1 MLREKVKRF
10 HFVGIGGIGMSG
22 IAQILLEMNYDVS
35 GSDIKD
41 NKNTEML
48 RSKGARIHIGHRAE
62 NVSEDTQVVV
72 YSSAVREDNPEL
84 RRAKELGIPVIPR
97 GEMLAELFKLKEGI
111 AVSGSHGK
119 TTTTSMVAHILE
131 EAGFD
136 PTVIIGGIL
145 QRLGS
150 NAKLGR
156 GDLLVSEADESDG
169 SFLKLSP
176 AVNVITN
183 IDLEHMDYYRD
194 LEDIVAA
201 FAKFAGS
208 VPFYGFCVA
217 NADDPNV
224 RNATSSVTKKLIT
237 FGIEKE
243 ADVVGTE
250 LSIEGGRYAF
260 GVVFKGER
268 LGKIRLSIGGR
279 HNVYNALAATAV
291 SLELG
296 VPFEVVRSA
305 LEGFHNAERRMELK
319 GFFGGVPIYDDYGH
333 HPTEIRAVVSALR
346 EMYPGRRLVMVFQPH
361 RYSRTHFLFDS
372 FVEVLKLPDLLLMLD
387 IYPASEKNIYGVDA
401 RELALR
407 SGATFVEEKENVLS
421 LLEENLR
428 EGDVLLFMGAGDITR
443 LCEDFVKAHSG
454 ALPEDLEHQSAKED

>member
-1 MLREKVKRF
+1 
-10 HFVGIGGIGMSG
+10 
-22 IAQILLEMNYDVS
+22 
-35 GSDIKD
+35 
-41 NKNTEML
+41 ML
-48 RSKGARIHIGHRAE
+48 RSKGAKIYIGHRAE
-62 NVSEDTQVVV
+62 NVEEDTQVVV
-72 YSSAVREDNPEL
+72 YSSAVKEDNPEL
-84 RRAKELGIPVIPR
+84 LRAKELGIPVIPR

-176 AVNVITN
+176 AVSVITN

-194 LEDIVAA
+194 IEEIITA
-201 FAKFAGS
+201 FSKFANS
-208 VPFYGFCVA
+208 IPFYGFCVA
-217 NADDPNV
+217 NADDQRV
-224 RNATSSVTKKLIT
+224 ERATASLTKKLVT
-237 FGIEKE
+237 FGIEGE
-243 ADVVGTE
+243 ADVMGTE
-250 LSIEGGRYAF
+250 LSIEDGRYAF
-260 GVVFKGER
+260 GVVFRGEELGRIR
-268 LGKIRLSIGGR
+268 LGIGGR
-279 HNVYNALAATAV
+279 HNVYNALAAIAV

-296 VPFEVVRSA
+296 VPFRVVKRA

-319 GFFGGVPIYDDYGH
+319 GFFGEVPIYDDYGH
-333 HPTEIRAVVSALR
+333 HPTEIRAVVNTLR

-372 FVEVLKLPDLLLMLD
+372 FAEVLKIPDLLFMLD
-387 IYPASEKNIYGVDA
+387 IYPASERNIYGVDA
-401 RELALR
+401 RELASR
-407 SGATFVEEKENVLS
+407 SGAIFVEDKDEVLD
-421 LLEENLR
+421 LVEENLR
-428 EGDVLLFMGAGDITR
+428 AGDVLLFMGAGDITG
-443 LCEDFVKAHSG
+443 LCERFVKTHSG
-454 ALPEDLEHQSAKED
+454 AFPEDLEHQSAEED